1 VATTTS
7 TTWGTNP
14 YQTTPWMQQWNISV
28 QHELTA
34 NTVLMAA
41 YVGSRGMSLVGQRDV
56 NPPLPSGARTPFF
69 NTGAIALAQGQTLL
83 PNFPGFLDRLVFVT
97 GTGERT
103 PEGLSCLSQACT
115 LATPDGQPIV
125 NPATGEMTYARLVR
139 TGTTYTALA
148 NARWNPNFANTTSGI
163 TDLDSKYHS
172 VQLGINR
179 RMSNNLSAQVS
190 YTYSRCTDISSGNWS
205 QEGGTN
211 ILNPYDVTDDRGS
224 CTFELRHN
232 LSTNA
237 VWSLPFSGNR
247 FVEGWQLSGIF
258 YASSG
263 GAFTI
268 PGIQAL
274 SNNVGATANRADYV
288 PDAPGCNGEPV
299 YKDWQERARNG
310 FPVYVNAS
318 CFRVPAVG
326 ELGSSKRNQFRGP
339 NQWNFNMNL
348 QKNTQIT
355 DSVQLQLRLEAFN
368 VFNHRN
374 YGNPGFG
381 WTQGANTSAAT
392 VVSGTPNATAGT
404 IDSIVGTMRQLQLGA
419 KLIF

>member
-1 VATTTS
+1 
-7 TTWGTNP
+7 
-14 YQTTPWMQQWNISV
+14 
-28 QHELTA
+28 
-34 NTVLMAA
+34 
-41 YVGSRGMSLVGQRDV
+41 
-56 NPPLPSGARTPFF
+56 
-69 NTGAIALAQGQTLL
+69 
-83 PNFPGFLDRLVFVT
+83 VT